1 MERSTAEYKSSEN
14 EENMENVSRH
24 SHKTSMEVQV
34 PPIPIPISKRGKE
47 STRTATEFLI
57 EEEKFEEKKM

>member
-1 MERSTAEYKSSEN
+1 
-14 EENMENVSRH
+14 MENVARH

-34 PPIPIPISKRGKE
+34 PPIPIPISKLGKE

-57 EEEKFEEKKM
+57 EEEKFEEKKCNF